1 MSPSNAYWGTGE
13 SSSRFA
19 IKCRAT
25 PFFWRSA
32 LTRRRKGML
41 SCGRK
46 SFIEIHKVLAF
57 PADVTRDSPY
67 SSPNGSSATHA
78 QTVSPRSAASPGP
91 YGNIPLRTQPTGPR
105 SVPESVETRL
115 RQSGTSLRACMR
127 HQRLRNSTSS
137 DPPVIAF
144 PISPY
149 GGRPVNSSIT
159 VHPRDQ
165 MSDFVD
171 APLSSMT
178 SGAIQFGVP
187 WTSLISRS
195 IARRLSDTP
204 KSDSFTLPVFVVRM
218 LAALRSQCTTSLW
231 CR

>member
-1 MSPSNAYWGTGE
+1 
-13 SSSRFA
+13 
-19 IKCRAT
+19 
-25 PFFWRSA
+25 
-32 LTRRRKGML
+32 ML

-46 SFIEIHKVLAF
+46 SFRRTHKVLAF
-57 PADVTRDSPY
+57 STDVTRDSPY

-78 QTVSPRSAASPGP
+78 QTVSPRWAASPGP
-91 YGNIPLRTQPTGPR
+91 YGNILSRTQPAAPR
-105 SVPESVETRL
+105 SVPESAETRL
-115 RQSGTSLRACMR
+115 QQSGTSLRVCALSATAEPNCTKAS
-127 HQRLRNSTSS
+127 N
-137 DPPVIAF
+137 PPVIAF

-149 GGRPVNSSIT
+149 GGRPVNNSIT
-159 VHPRDQ
+159 VHPSDQ
-165 MSDFVD
+165 ISDFVD

-187 WTSLISRS
+187 ATSLISRS

-204 KSDSFTLPVFVVRM
+204 KSDSLTFPVFVVRM